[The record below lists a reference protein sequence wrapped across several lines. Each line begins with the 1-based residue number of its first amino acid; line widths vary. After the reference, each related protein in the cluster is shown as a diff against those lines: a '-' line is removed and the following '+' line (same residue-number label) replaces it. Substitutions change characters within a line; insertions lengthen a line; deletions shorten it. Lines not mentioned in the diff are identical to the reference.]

1 MTWQLVLLILGL
13 VYAFIALLALSLW
26 SAKNKSNHDLSVA
39 VLEQQNRRV
48 A

>member
-1 MTWQLVLLILGL
+1 MPWSVVVLTLGL
-13 VYAFIALLALSLW
+13 VYAFIALLALGLW